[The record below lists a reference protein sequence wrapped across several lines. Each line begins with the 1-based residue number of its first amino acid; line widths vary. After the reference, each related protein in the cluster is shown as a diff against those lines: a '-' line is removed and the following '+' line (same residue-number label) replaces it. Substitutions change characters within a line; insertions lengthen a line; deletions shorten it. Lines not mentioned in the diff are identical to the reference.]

1 MSDINFDQL
10 MTEYHQAVDAWVSA
24 IHAEEGLATSDHS
37 MKEMEA
43 WDIAGLHVHDAERS
57 MKHAR
62 DLYKAALRKKNYG
75 F

>member
-10 MTEYHQAVDAWVSA
+10 LTEYHQAVDALVA
-24 IHAEEGLATSDHS
+24 ALRTEEALANSDHS

-43 WDIAGLHVHDAERS
+43 WDTAGLNVHDAERTA
-57 MKHAR
+57 KHAR
-62 DLYKAALRKKNYG
+62 DLYKSALRKKNYG